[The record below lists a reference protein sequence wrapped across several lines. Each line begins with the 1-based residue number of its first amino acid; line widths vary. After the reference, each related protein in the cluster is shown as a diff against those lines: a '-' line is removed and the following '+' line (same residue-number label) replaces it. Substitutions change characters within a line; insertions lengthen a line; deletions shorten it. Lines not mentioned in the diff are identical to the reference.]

1 MRVLIAGGA
10 APAPHS
16 GFVAVLAEHCDA
28 VFAADAGGA
37 ACLAAGVIPS
47 LVVGDLDSLG
57 VEDQRRLR
65 EAGARFVVAAA
76 EKDITD
82 LDLALRQARDA
93 GADEVWTTG
102 VFGGRLDHTLA
113 TIGSLSRH
121 ADVRPRVLETDLSA
135 WLLSP
140 EGAPHLVL
148 RGKGALVSLFA
159 VRGTAVVTCE
169 GFRYALARET
179 LPPLDSRGLSNVIE
193 SDEATVEAFD
203 GSVLVVSLPMNGV
216 GTAWDRDFERIEK

>member
-1 MRVLIAGGA
+1 MRVLIVGGA
-10 APAPHS
+10 VPAPHS
-16 GFVAVLAEHCDA
+16 GFVAQLAEHCDA

-37 ACLAAGVIPS
+37 ACLAAGVVPS
-47 LVVGDLDSLG
+47 FVVGDLDSLG
-57 VEDQRRLR
+57 AEDQRRLR
-65 EAGARFVVAAA
+65 EAGARFVVAPA

-82 LDLALRQARDA
+82 LDLALEQARGA
-93 GADEVWTTG
+93 SADEVWTTG

-159 VRGTAVVTCE
+159 VRGTALVSCE
-169 GFRYALARET
+169 GFRYTLMRET

-193 SDEATVEAFD
+193 SEQALVDAIE
-203 GSVLVVSLPMNGV
+203 GSVLVVSLPMHGV
-216 GTAWDRDFERIEK
+216 ETAWDQDFERIRQ